1 MVILQTH
8 YFKIVYTPQPL
19 SCLLLATLAV
29 LMVAALDRCLARFLL
44 ELLAVVK
51 LLMALFW
58 RAALD

>member
-1 MVILQTH
+1 MH
-8 YFKIVYTPQPL
+8 YFKIVYIPQSL
-19 SCLLLATLAV
+19 FCLLLATLAV